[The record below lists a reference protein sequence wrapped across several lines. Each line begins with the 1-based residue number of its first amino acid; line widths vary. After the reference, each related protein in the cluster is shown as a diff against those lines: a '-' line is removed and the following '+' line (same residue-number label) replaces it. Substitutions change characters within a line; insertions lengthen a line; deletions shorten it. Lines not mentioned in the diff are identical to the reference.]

1 MAQVIRISEADIDL
15 VTRAV
20 GEAEARSDAEIATIV
35 AERSDNY
42 NDVPLIWAALV
53 ALLALAVYAGF
64 PDFYIG
70 LLDRLTGGWHIWTMR
85 ELLTVIVFATTIKFL
100 ATRYILAWW
109 PLRMAFTPAKTK
121 TRRVRARAI
130 ALFKAS
136 TERRTR
142 TRTGVLVY
150 LSLAE
155 HRAELVADEAIIAKV
170 SPEAWGAAMAAM
182 IDHLKAD
189 RPGEGMAAAVKA
201 IGDVLS
207 EHFPHSGT
215 DPDEMP
221 NRMICL

>member
-1 MAQVIRISEADIDL
+1 MRISEADIDR
-15 VTRAV
+15 VTDAV
-20 GEAEARSDAEIATIV
+20 TAAEARSDAEIATIV

-53 ALLALAVYAGF
+53 ALLALAVYAAF
-64 PDFYIG
+64 PEFYIG
-70 LLDRLTGGWHIWTMR
+70 LLDRLTGGWHVWTMR
-85 ELLTVIVFATTIKFL
+85 EWMTVLVFATAIKFL
-100 ATRYILAWW
+100 ATRYIVGWW
-109 PLRMAFTPAKTK
+109 PLRMAFTPGRTK

-136 TERRTR
+136 TERRTHS
-142 TRTGVLVY
+142 RTGVLIY

-155 HRAELVADEAIIAKV
+155 HRAEIVADEAIVAKV
-170 SPEAWGAAMAAM
+170 KPEAWGAAMALL
-182 IDHLKAD
+182 IDELK
-189 RPGEGMAAAVKA
+189 RGHPGEGMAAAVTA
-201 IGDVLS
+201 IGAVLA

>member
-1 MAQVIRISEADIDL
+1 MAQDIRINEADIEL
-15 VTRAV
+15 VTQAV
-20 GEAEARSDAEIATIV
+20 TGAEARTDAEIATIV

-53 ALLALAVYAGF
+53 ALLALAVYAAF

-70 LLDRLTGGWHIWTMR
+70 LLDRLSGGWHIWSMR
-85 ELLTVIVFATTIKFL
+85 EWMTILVIATTIKFL
-100 ATRYILAWW
+100 ATRYIIGWW
-109 PLRMAFTPAKTK
+109 PLRMFFTPGKTK
-121 TRRVRARAI
+121 TRRARARAV

-142 TRTGVLVY
+142 SRTGVLVY

-155 HRAELVADEAIIAKV
+155 HRAEIVADEAIVAKV
-170 SPEAWGAAMAAM
+170 SANEWGAAMALLL
-182 IDHLKAD
+182 DHLKAG
-189 RPGEGMAAAVKA
+189 RPGEGMAAAVSA

-207 EHFPHSGT
+207 KHFPRTGT

>member
-1 MAQVIRISEADIDL
+1 MKIVDADIDL
-15 VTRAV
+15 VTQAV
-20 GEAEARSDAEIATIV
+20 TDAETRSDAEIATIV

-64 PDFYIG
+64 PDFYIA
-70 LLDRLTGGWHIWTMR
+70 LLDRISGGWHVWTLR
-85 ELLTVIVFATTIKFL
+85 ELLTVIVFATAIKFL

-109 PLRMAFTPAKTK
+109 PLRMAFTPGKTK
-121 TRRVRARAI
+121 TRRVRNRAI

-142 TRTGVLVY
+142 SRTGVLIY

-155 HRAELVADEAIIAKV
+155 HRAEIVADEAIVAKV
-170 SPEAWGAAMAAM
+170 APEQWGAAMALM
-182 IDHLKAD
+182 IDQLKAG

-201 IGDVLS
+201 IGDVLA
-207 EHFPHSGT
+207 EHFPFSGS

>member
-1 MAQVIRISEADIDL
+1 MAGNITIGEADIEL

-20 GEAEARSDAEIATIV
+20 SEAEARSDAEIATIV
-35 AERSDNY
+35 SERSDNY

-53 ALLALAVYAGF
+53 ALLALAVYAAF
-64 PDFYIG
+64 PDFYLA
-70 LLDRLTGGWHIWTMR
+70 LLDRLTGGWHVWSMR
-85 ELLTVIVFATTIKFL
+85 EWLTILVFATTVKFL
-100 ATRYILAWW
+100 ATRYLIGWW

-136 TERRTR
+136 TERQTR
-142 TRTGVLVY
+142 SRTGVLIY

-155 HRAELVADEAIIAKV
+155 HRAEILADEAIVAKV
-170 SPEAWGAAMAAM
+170 SADQWGAAMALM
-182 IDHLKAD
+182 IDHLKAG

-201 IGDVLS
+201 IGDILA
-207 EHFPHSGT
+207 EHFPHTGT

-221 NRMICL
+221 NRMIQL

>member
-1 MAQVIRISEADIDL
+1 MKIVDADIDL
-15 VTRAV
+15 VTQAV
-20 GEAEARSDAEIATIV
+20 TDAEARSDAEIATIV

-64 PDFYIG
+64 PDFYIA
-70 LLDRLTGGWHIWTMR
+70 LIDRISGGWHVWTPR
-85 ELLTVIVFATTIKFL
+85 ELLTVMVFATAIKFL

-109 PLRMAFTPAKTK
+109 PLRMAFTPGKTK
-121 TRRVRARAI
+121 TRRVRNRAI

-142 TRTGVLVY
+142 SRTGVLIY

-155 HRAELVADEAIIAKV
+155 HRAEIVADEAIVAKV
-170 SPEAWGAAMAAM
+170 APEQWGAAMALM
-182 IDHLKAD
+182 IDQLKD
-189 RPGEGMAAAVKA
+189 GRPGEGMAAAVKA
-201 IGDVLS
+201 IGDVLA
-207 EHFPHSGT
+207 ERFPYSGE

>member
-1 MAQVIRISEADIDL
+1 MKIVDADIDL
-15 VTRAV
+15 VTQAV
-20 GEAEARSDAEIATIV
+20 TDAEARSDAEIATIV

-64 PDFYIG
+64 PDFYIA
-70 LLDRLTGGWHIWTMR
+70 LVDRLSGGWHIWTPR
-85 ELLTVIVFATTIKFL
+85 ELLTLMVFATTIKFL

-109 PLRMAFTPAKTK
+109 PLRMAFTPGKTR
-121 TRRVRARAI
+121 TRRVRNRAI

-142 TRTGVLVY
+142 SRTGVLIY

-155 HRAELVADEAIIAKV
+155 HRAEIVADEAIVAKV
-170 SPEAWGAAMAAM
+170 APEQWGEAMARM
-182 IDHLKAD
+182 IDHLKAG

-201 IGDVLS
+201 IGDVLA
-207 EHFPHSGT
+207 EHFPYSGS

>member
-1 MAQVIRISEADIDL
+1 MAENIRISEADIEL

-20 GEAEARSDAEIATIV
+20 TEAEARSDAEIATIV

-53 ALLALAVYAGF
+53 ALLALAVYAAF
-64 PDFYIG
+64 PDFYLG
-70 LLDRLTGGWHIWTMR
+70 LLDRLTGGWHVWSMR
-85 ELLTVIVFATTIKFL
+85 EWLTILVCATTIKFL
-100 ATRYILAWW
+100 AARYIVAWW
-109 PLRMAFTPAKTK
+109 PLRMALTPARTK
-121 TRRVRARAI
+121 IRRARARAI

-142 TRTGVLVY
+142 TRPGVLIY

-155 HRAELVADEAIIAKV
+155 HHAEIVADEAIVAKV
-170 SPEAWGAAMAAM
+170 SADQWGAAMAAM
-182 IDHLKAD
+182 IDQLKAG
-189 RPGEGMAAAVKA
+189 RPGEGMAAAVRA
-201 IGDVLS
+201 IGDILA

-221 NRMICL
+221 NRMIQL

>member
-1 MAQVIRISEADIDL
+1 MAQRISVTPTDIDR

-20 GEAEARSDAEIATIV
+20 TEAEARSDAEIATIV

-53 ALLALAVYAGF
+53 ALLALSVYAGF

-70 LLDRLTGGWHIWTMR
+70 LLDRLSGGWHIWTSR
-85 ELLTVIVFATTIKFL
+85 ETLTVMVVATMIKFL
-100 ATRYILAWW
+100 ATRYLVAWW
-109 PLRMAFTPAKTK
+109 PLRMALTPATTK
-121 TRRVRARAI
+121 TRRVRNRAV

-136 TERRTR
+136 TERRTKS
-142 TRTGVLVY
+142 RTGVLVY

-155 HRAELVADEAIIAKV
+155 HRAEIIGDEAIVARV
-170 SPEAWGAAMAAM
+170 DPDRWAAAMALL
-182 IDHLKAD
+182 IDHLRED
-189 RPGEGMAAAVKA
+189 RIGEGMAAAVSA
-201 IGDVLS
+201 IGDVLAA
-207 EHFPHSGT
+207 HFPHSGS